1 LPVTEP
7 SVGATGWNTW
17 GHDITTIVNTVET
30 APARLDALE
39 AGAVGAVESVTAANA
54 TITVAGTATDPT
66 VAVGTIAESQVTN
79 LTTDLAAKA
88 AKASNLSD
96 LASASAA
103 RTNLGLA
110 PIAASG
116 SATDL
121 STGTVPIARLGAS
134 GSAGSST
141 FLRGDN
147 VWATPAGGGGGVSA
161 LNPTAVKTTN
171 YTAAVGDLVLLN
183 LSGGA
188 FTVTLPTAPADAAQ
202 VGVLVATPSGSGAAA
217 TVSRGGS
224 DSINVS
230 GTTSTTVTGRYEMV
244 VFQYSSASTTWLPI
258 AQGQRQ
264 SMPGRVFRLGPTEY
278 AANVD
283 SGTDSSAYF
292 IADKVSTIHDASL
305 LFRSGGHTKGEIGL
319 PGDDDF
325 HFKTVTGATEA
336 TLTFTDALILKNSTG
351 YAWVPIRLGI
361 GSTTSSP
368 AEILHVAES
377 STGSRIY
384 AKIENTAPN
393 TGSNSGSAGVY
404 MQGRGHGWTMNTDVG
419 LNGGDNFG
427 ITSVTLGSTPVMFA
441 DASGNL
447 AVNGSG
453 GFGGGTGVVF
463 IANRTAAPTTNPT
476 GGGILYCESGALK
489 FRGSSGTVTTIAPA

>member
-1 LPVTEP
+1 MPVSEP

-17 GHDITTIVNTVET
+17 GHGVTTIVNTVED
-30 APARLDALE
+30 ASDRLDALE
-39 AGAVGAVESVTAANA
+39 AGTVGNVTSVTAANA
-54 TITVAGTATDPT
+54 TITVAGTSTAPT
-66 VAVGTIAESQVTN
+66 VAVGAIAESQVTN
-79 LTTDLAAKA
+79 LTSDLAAKVV
-88 AKASNLSD
+88 KSSNLSD
-96 LASASAA
+96 LTSASTA

-110 PIAASG
+110 AVAASG

-121 STGTVPIARLGAS
+121 STGTVPVARLGAS
-134 GSAGSST
+134 GSASSST

-147 VWATPAGGGGGVSA
+147 AWATPAAGSGMSPLV
-161 LNPTAVKTTN
+161 PTAVKTTN
-171 YTAAVGDLVLLN
+171 YTAATGDLVLLN

-202 VGVLVATPSGSGAAA
+202 VGVLVTTPSGSGAAA

-230 GTTSTTVTGRYEMV
+230 GTTSTTVTGRNEV
-244 VFQYSSASTTWLPI
+244 LVLQYSSAITTWLPVS
-258 AQGQRQ
+258 QGQRQ
-264 SMPGRVFRLGPTEY
+264 SMPGRVFRLGATEY
-278 AANVD
+278 D
-283 SGTDSSAYF
+283 SSVPTGTDSSAYF

-305 LFRSGGHTKGEIGL
+305 LFRSGGHTKAEIAL
-319 PGDDDF
+319 PGDDDL
-325 HFKTVTGATEA
+325 HLKTVTGATES
-336 TLTFTDALILKNSTG
+336 TLTFTDALILKNATG

-368 AEILHVAES
+368 AEILHVAEA
-377 STGSRIY
+377 STGGRIFT
-384 AKIENTAPN
+384 KVENTAAN

-427 ITSVTLGSTPVMFA
+427 ITSVTLGSTPVVFA
-441 DASGNL
+441 DATGNL
-447 AVNGSG
+447 AVNSTGS
-453 GFGGGTGVVF
+453 FGGGTGVVF
-463 IANRTAAPTTNPT
+463 LANRTAAPTTNPT